1 MISLMDHAFSVEM
14 KSKQYIKNISISNES
29 QDKVLFDGNL
39 GKLHDMS
46 LEEDRVLE
54 FIGTNG
60 VLRIAVT
67 RLQLE
72 KLLSKGN
79 KTSSDEGGS
88 ENEN

>member
-1 MISLMDHAFSVEM
+1 MNSIMDHAFSVEM
-14 KSKQYIKNISISNES
+14 ISKQYIRNISISNES

-39 GKLHDMS
+39 GKLLDMS

-72 KLLSKGN
+72 KMISKDKSTGI
-79 KTSSDEGGS
+79 KEG
-88 ENEN
+88 EI

>member
-1 MISLMDHAFSVEM
+1 MVLTFLSGISP
-14 KSKQYIKNISISNES
+14 IPNISISNES
-29 QDKVLFDGNL
+29 QDKVLFEGNL
-39 GKLHDMS
+39 GNLCGVS

-72 KLLSKGN
+72 KMLSKGK

-88 ENEN
+88 KNED

>member
-29 QDKVLFDGNL
+29 QDKVLFEGNL
-39 GKLHDMS
+39 GNLCDMS
-46 LEEDRVLE
+46 LEEDHVLE
-54 FIGTNG
+54 LIGTNG

-72 KLLSKGN
+72 KMLSKENSTDIKEGN
-79 KTSSDEGGS
+79 K
-88 ENEN
+88 NEN

>member
-1 MISLMDHAFSVEM
+1 M
-14 KSKQYIKNISISNES
+14 SKQFHDNFYEMHIKNISISNES
-29 QDKVLFDGNL
+29 QDKVLFEGNL

-72 KLLSKGN
+72 KMLSKGN
-79 KTSSDEGGS
+79 SSDIKEG
-88 ENEN
+88 EYK